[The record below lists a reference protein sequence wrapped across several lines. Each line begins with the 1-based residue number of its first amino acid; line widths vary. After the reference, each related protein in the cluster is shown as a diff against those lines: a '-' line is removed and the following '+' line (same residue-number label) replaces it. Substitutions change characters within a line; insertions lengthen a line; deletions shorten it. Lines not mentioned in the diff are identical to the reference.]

1 MGRGE
6 IMKKFSL
13 ITLIICLLLTLAAC
27 GQTEPPPSALPSASP
42 STEPSTSPSTEP
54 TFKPSE
60 EPSAVPSHSVPDTLG
75 LEQAIAD
82 MWAVDHPDEY
92 GLDSYTMKRLEY
104 GLIIAHS
111 DTAPVNID
119 PPVLDTDWLLRVNE
133 ATDSLYEVMAFARKY
148 DDDGYAVTVPT
159 WRSGDSGA
167 GVDIET
173 AEALVAAMIA
183 RPELLPTSG
192 DSYLTDEE
200 HYPSVLCKIGEDK
213 VLVYATAHT
222 GGEYGRDYGVFAV
235 VPIALAGEGY
245 TGNPYE
251 VIAVNYSGWQTLEG

>member
-1 MGRGE
+1 
-6 IMKKFSL
+6 MKKFSL

-27 GQTEPPPSALPSASP
+27 GQTEPSPSAAPSASP
-42 STEPSTSPSTEP
+42 STEPSVEPSTEP

-60 EPSAVPSHSVPDTLG
+60 EPSAAPSTEPDTPG
-75 LEQAIAD
+75 LEKMIAD
-82 MWAVDHPDEY
+82 KWSEDNPDGY
-92 GLDSYTMKRLEY
+92 GLDPYTMTRLEY
-104 GLIIAHS
+104 DLIIAHN

-119 PPVLDTDWLLRVNE
+119 PPVLDTDWLLRV
-133 ATDSLYEVMAFARKY
+133 TGDDSLYEVVAFARKY

-192 DSYLTDEE
+192 DSYLDDEE

-222 GGEYGRDYGVFAV
+222 GGEYGSDYGVFAV
-235 VPIALAGEGY
+235 VPIALAGAGY

>member
-27 GQTEPPPSALPSASP
+27 EQTEPSPSAPP
-42 STEPSTSPSTEP
+42 STEPSAAPSAEPSTEP
-54 TFKPSE
+54 TFKPSA
-60 EPSAVPSHSVPDTLG
+60 EPSAEPSHSVPDTAG
-75 LEQAIAD
+75 LEQTIAKK
-82 MWAVDHPDEY
+82 WAEEKLKEEY
-92 GLDSYTMKRLEY
+92 ALDPYSMTRLEY
-104 GLIIAHS
+104 DLIIAHS
-111 DTAPVNID
+111 NTEILDVAVPA
-119 PPVLDTDWLLRVNE
+119 LDTDWLLRV
-133 ATDSLYEVMAFARKY
+133 TGDDSLYEVVAFARKY

-159 WRSGDSGA
+159 WRSGESGA

-222 GGEYGRDYGVFAV
+222 GGEYGSDYGVFAV
-235 VPIALAGEGY
+235 VPIALASKDY

>member
-1 MGRGE
+1 
-6 IMKKFSL
+6 MKKFSL

-27 GQTEPPPSALPSASP
+27 GQTEPSPSAAPSALPS
-42 STEPSTSPSTEP
+42 TEPSAEPSTEP

-60 EPSAVPSHSVPDTLG
+60 EPSAAPSHSVPDTAG
-75 LEQAIAD
+75 LEKMIAEK
-82 MWAVDHPDEY
+82 WAEDNPDGY
-92 GLDSYTMKRLEY
+92 GLDPYSMTRLEY
-104 GLIIAHS
+104 DLIIAHS
-111 DTAPVNID
+111 DTVPVNID
-119 PPVLDTDWLLRVNE
+119 PPVLDTDWLLRV
-133 ATDSLYEVMAFARKY
+133 TGDDSLYEVVAFARKY

-192 DSYLTDEE
+192 DSYLDDEE

-222 GGEYGRDYGVFAV
+222 GGEYGSDYGVFAV
-235 VPIALAGEGY
+235 VPIALAGAGY

>member
-1 MGRGE
+1 
-6 IMKKFSL
+6 MKKFSL

-27 GQTEPPPSALPSASP
+27 GQTEPSPSAAPSALP

-60 EPSAVPSHSVPDTLG
+60 EPSAAPSHSVPDTAG
-75 LEQAIAD
+75 LEKMIAEK
-82 MWAVDHPDEY
+82 WAEDNPDGY
-92 GLDSYTMKRLEY
+92 GLDPYSMTRLEY
-104 GLIIAHS
+104 DLIIAHS
-111 DTAPVNID
+111 DTVPVNID
-119 PPVLDTDWLLRVNE
+119 PPVLDTDWLLRV
-133 ATDSLYEVMAFARKY
+133 TGDDSLYEVVAFARKY

-192 DSYLTDEE
+192 DSYLDDEE

-235 VPIALAGEGY
+235 VPIALAGAGY

>member
-1 MGRGE
+1 
-6 IMKKFSL
+6 MKKFSL

-27 GQTEPPPSALPSASP
+27 GQTEPSPSAAPSALPS
-42 STEPSTSPSTEP
+42 TEPSAEPSTEP

-60 EPSAVPSHSVPDTLG
+60 EPSAAPSIVPDTAG
-75 LEQAIAD
+75 LEKMIAEK
-82 MWAVDHPDEY
+82 WAEDNPDGY
-92 GLDSYTMKRLEY
+92 GLDPYSMTRLEY
-104 GLIIAHS
+104 DLIIAHS
-111 DTAPVNID
+111 DTVPVNID
-119 PPVLDTDWLLRVNE
+119 PPVLDTDWLLRV
-133 ATDSLYEVMAFARKY
+133 TGDDSLYEVVAFARKY

-192 DSYLTDEE
+192 DSYLDDEE

-222 GGEYGRDYGVFAV
+222 GGEYGSDYGVFAV
-235 VPIALAGEGY
+235 VPIALAGAGY

>member
-27 GQTEPPPSALPSASP
+27 GQTEPSPSAAPSALPS
-42 STEPSTSPSTEP
+42 TEPSAEPSTEP

-60 EPSAVPSHSVPDTLG
+60 EPSAAPSIVPDTAG
-75 LEQAIAD
+75 LEKMIAEK
-82 MWAVDHPDEY
+82 WAEDNPDGY
-92 GLDSYTMKRLEY
+92 GLDPYSMTRLEY
-104 GLIIAHS
+104 DLIIAHS
-111 DTAPVNID
+111 DTVPVNID
-119 PPVLDTDWLLRVNE
+119 PPVLDTDWLLRV
-133 ATDSLYEVMAFARKY
+133 TGDDSLYEVVAFARKY

-192 DSYLTDEE
+192 DSYLDDEE

-222 GGEYGRDYGVFAV
+222 GGEYGSDYGVFAV
-235 VPIALAGEGY
+235 VPIALAGAGY

>member
-27 GQTEPPPSALPSASP
+27 GQTEPSPSALPSASP

-60 EPSAVPSHSVPDTLG
+60 EPSAEPSHSVPDTAG
-75 LEQAIAD
+75 LEQTIAKK
-82 MWAVDHPDEY
+82 WAEEKLKEEY
-92 GLDSYTMKRLEY
+92 ALDPYSMTRLEY
-104 GLIIAHS
+104 DLIIAHS
-111 DTAPVNID
+111 DTVPLNID
-119 PPVLDTDWLLRVNE
+119 PPFLDTDWLLRV
-133 ATDSLYEVMAFARKY
+133 TGDDSLYEVVAFARKY

-192 DSYLTDEE
+192 DSYLDDEE

-222 GGEYGRDYGVFAV
+222 GGEYGSDYGVFAV
-235 VPIALAGEGY
+235 VPIALAGAGY

>member
-27 GQTEPPPSALPSASP
+27 EQTEPSPSALPSTSP
-42 STEPSTSPSTEP
+42 STAPSAEPSTEP

-60 EPSAVPSHSVPDTLG
+60 EPSAEPSHSVPDTAG
-75 LEQAIAD
+75 LEQTIAKK
-82 MWAVDHPDEY
+82 WAEDKIKQEY
-92 GLDSYTMKRLEY
+92 ALDPYSMTRLEY
-104 GLIIAHS
+104 DLIIAHS
-111 DTAPVNID
+111 NTEILDVAVPA
-119 PPVLDTDWLLRVNE
+119 LDTDWLLRVTGDE
-133 ATDSLYEVMAFARKY
+133 SLYEVVAFARKY
-148 DDDGYAVTVPT
+148 DEDGYAVTTPS

-222 GGEYGRDYGVFAV
+222 GGEYGSDYGVFAV
-235 VPIALAGEGY
+235 VPIALANKDY

>member
-27 GQTEPPPSALPSASP
+27 GQTEPSPSALPS
-42 STEPSTSPSTEP
+42 TEPSAEPSAEPSTEP

-60 EPSAVPSHSVPDTLG
+60 EPSAEPSHSVPDTAG
-75 LEQAIAD
+75 LEQTIAEK
-82 MWAVDHPDEY
+82 WAEDKIKEEY
-92 GLDSYTMKRLEY
+92 ALDPYSMTRLEY
-104 GLIIAHS
+104 DLIIAHS
-111 DTAPVNID
+111 DTVPLNID
-119 PPVLDTDWLLRVNE
+119 PPFLDTDWLLRV
-133 ATDSLYEVMAFARKY
+133 TGDDSLYEVVAFARKY
-148 DDDGYAVTVPT
+148 DDEGYAVTVPT

-192 DSYLTDEE
+192 DSYLTDED

-222 GGEYGRDYGVFAV
+222 GGDYGRDYGVFAV
-235 VPIALAGEGY
+235 VPIALAGAGY

>member
-1 MGRGE
+1 
-6 IMKKFSL
+6 MKKFSL

-27 GQTEPPPSALPSASP
+27 GQTEPSLSAAPSALPS
-42 STEPSTSPSTEP
+42 TEPSAEPSTEP

-60 EPSAVPSHSVPDTLG
+60 EPSAAPSHSVPDTAG
-75 LEQAIAD
+75 LEKMIAEK
-82 MWAVDHPDEY
+82 WAEDNPDGY
-92 GLDSYTMKRLEY
+92 GLDPYSMTRLEY
-104 GLIIAHS
+104 DLIIAHS
-111 DTAPVNID
+111 DTVPVNID
-119 PPVLDTDWLLRVNE
+119 PPVLDTDWLLRV
-133 ATDSLYEVMAFARKY
+133 TGDDSLYEVVAFARKY

-192 DSYLTDEE
+192 DSYLDDEE

-222 GGEYGRDYGVFAV
+222 GGEYGSDYGVFAV
-235 VPIALAGEGY
+235 VPIALAGAGY

>member
-27 GQTEPPPSALPSASP
+27 EQTEPSPSALPS
-42 STEPSTSPSTEP
+42 TEPSAEPSAEPSTEP
-54 TFKPSE
+54 TFKPSA
-60 EPSAVPSHSVPDTLG
+60 EPSAEPSHSVPDTAG
-75 LEQAIAD
+75 LEQTIAEK
-82 MWAVDHPDEY
+82 WAEEKLKEEY
-92 GLDSYTMKRLEY
+92 ALDPYSMTRLEY
-104 GLIIAHS
+104 DLIIAHS
-111 DTAPVNID
+111 NTEILDVAV
-119 PPVLDTDWLLRVNE
+119 PVLDTDWLLRV
-133 ATDSLYEVMAFARKY
+133 TGDDSLYEVVAFARKY
-148 DDDGYAVTVPT
+148 DDDGYAVTVPA

-222 GGEYGRDYGVFAV
+222 GGEYGSDYGVFAV
-235 VPIALAGEGY
+235 VPIALANKDY